1 LSYQNLR
8 HRFCYAEAIL
18 GRTLERPTSFDNA
31 GCVSAGPSTHID
43 AEDKTNVTV
52 ALFLLAFSLATAQD
66 AEQQGV
72 RLLVSITFE
81 DHEEADGSA
90 ARDGP

>member
-1 LSYQNLR
+1 
-8 HRFCYAEAIL
+8 
-18 GRTLERPTSFDNA
+18 
-31 GCVSAGPSTHID
+31 
-43 AEDKTNVTV
+43 VTV

-90 ARDGP
+90 AGTFLLDLRDCWSPELTWTATAVTPTSTSTAAP